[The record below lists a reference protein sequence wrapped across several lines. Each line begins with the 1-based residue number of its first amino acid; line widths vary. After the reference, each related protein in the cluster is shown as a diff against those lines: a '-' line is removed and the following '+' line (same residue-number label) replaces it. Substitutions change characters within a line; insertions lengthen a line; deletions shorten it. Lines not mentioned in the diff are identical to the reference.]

1 MNAVL
6 TLSASFYR
14 SSVGKKA
21 VVAATGIAMLLFLAG
36 HLVGNL
42 LIFSGKGPE
51 AINQYARW
59 LHSLG
64 SLLWVARIGLLVC
77 LVAHVVATVQL
88 VKLNRKARPEQYG
101 FNATRQ
107 ATIASRTMIW
117 SGLIILSFIVYHL
130 LHFTFGVA
138 NGYYDPSNTRYHLPD
153 GGHNVYNMV
162 VDGFRWAPAALFYLL
177 SMGLLCMHLSH
188 GFASVFQTLGLTTPK
203 VRPVINL
210 AGKAYALFIFVGNA
224 AIVLSI
230 LLGWKS

>member
-36 HLVGNL
+36 HLAGNL

-51 AINQYARW
+51 AINQYAQW

-88 VKLNRKARPEQYG
+88 VKLNRKARPEPYG
-101 FNATRQ
+101 FTATRQ
-107 ATIASRTMIW
+107 ATIASRSMIW

-203 VRPVINL
+203 LRPVINL
-210 AGKAYALFIFVGNA
+210 VGKAYALFIFVGNA